1 MSLSLKDQYHGAAM
15 IKIAEYP
22 QFKAINSFEPTP
34 GQKSYS
40 AFTVNDD
47 TGVYLKYGSNPTKT
61 FKEYSFVFNK
71 ANFAEL
77 AALKV
82 KYKERVF
89 LLLICVR
96 AKCVCVLEL
105 EELEMK
111 RAQRES
117 KKGAPEDQ
125 YQLLV
130 AVRPN
135 KRFEVYMNVPGV
147 RKTALTRTFVNR
159 NEFPKAIFD
168 AS

>member
-1 MSLSLKDQYHGAAM
+1 
-15 IKIAEYP
+15 
-22 QFKAINSFEPTP
+22 
-34 GQKSYS
+34 
-40 AFTVNDD
+40 VNHD

-61 FKEYSFVFNK
+61 FKEFSFGFNQ

-77 AALKV
+77 AALKA
-82 KYKERVF
+82 KYKKRVF
-89 LLLICVR
+89 LLLICVK

-105 EELEMK
+105 DELEKK
-111 RAQRES
+111 RAERES
-117 KKGAPEDQ
+117 EKGTPEAQ

-147 RKTALTRTFVNR
+147 KKTALTKTFVNR